1 MNTEKKRKYTK
12 KEGLFVPARQV
23 SMLAAGALTIAA
35 VLFMGGYFIGKKHMM
50 EQFVAQAETDSFADQ
65 VYSSMCALY
74 DADTGGESI
83 LLAVEDEQDPSSLDE
98 LRRTSDEG
106 EEPLLVQNTKNSVD
120 SSFTYVG
127 QLLSYHVRRYADSFV
142 QRLAKKN
149 IPLEVRT
156 RKSVTAGG
164 EAKEWYQVV
173 TKPYTDRHELEVVV
187 EQLSREEKIEG
198 AHIIVC

>member
-23 SMLAAGALTIAA
+23 NMLSAGALIIAA
-35 VLFMGGYFIGKKHMM
+35 VVFMGGYFIGKKHMM
-50 EQFVAQAETDSFADQ
+50 EQFVAQVETDSFADQ
-65 VYSSMCALY
+65 VYSSMCVLY
-74 DADTGGESI
+74 DADTGGESM
-83 LLAVEDEQDPSSLDE
+83 LLVAADRDPSSLDE
-98 LRRTSDEG
+98 LRRTSDDEG
-106 EEPLLVQNTKNSVD
+106 EPLTVQNAKDSVNLPA
-120 SSFTYVG
+120 YVG

-142 QRLAKKN
+142 QKLAKKN

-156 RKSVTAGG
+156 RKSVTASG

-173 TKPYTDRHELEVVV
+173 TKPYADRHELEVVV

>member
-23 SMLAAGALTIAA
+23 NMLSAGALIIAA
-35 VLFMGGYFIGKKHMM
+35 VVFMGGYFIGKKHMM
-50 EQFVAQAETDSFADQ
+50 EQFVAQVETDSFADQ
-65 VYSSMCALY
+65 VYSSMCVLY
-74 DADTGGESI
+74 DADTGGESM
-83 LLAVEDEQDPSSLDE
+83 LLVAADRDPSSLDE
-98 LRRTSDEG
+98 LRRTSDDEG
-106 EEPLLVQNTKNSVD
+106 EPLPVQNAKDSVNLPA
-120 SSFTYVG
+120 YVG
-127 QLLSYHVRRYADSFV
+127 QLLSYHVRRYADVFV
-142 QRLAKKN
+142 QKLAKKN
-149 IPLEVRT
+149 IPLEVRI
-156 RKSVTAGG
+156 RKSVTANG